1 MEGPAPAN
9 GLKLIAL
16 IVGLFALVAVY
27 GQWQHAQ
34 RAQTESA
41 VVLPAPTASPALSPN
56 DKR

>member
-1 MEGPAPAN
+1 MEGSAPAN

-16 IVGLFALVAVY
+16 ILGLFTLAAVY

-41 VVLPAPTASPALSPN
+41 VILPAPTASPTVSPN
-56 DKR
+56 DNH

>member
-1 MEGPAPAN
+1 MEGSAPAN

-16 IVGLFALVAVY
+16 ILGLFALAAIY

-41 VVLPAPTASPALSPN
+41 VILPAPTASPNLSPN
-56 DKR
+56 ENR

>member
-1 MEGPAPAN
+1 MEGPAPAS

-16 IVGLFALVAVY
+16 ILGLFALAAVY

-41 VVLPAPTASPALSPN
+41 VVRPAPTASPTLSPN
-56 DKR
+56 ENR